1 MTGINYPVTS
11 YDLGYRLGPGIN
23 RSPDIEHTAN
33 LLVLYGI
40 VFLNL
45 YIGSPFFWGFPMG
58 SLFPLTALVV
68 NLGSLFFY
76 FVSLWDHHSICG
88 VSIVMGI
95 PFIAA
100 WSFFME
106 NPKI

>member
-45 YIGSPFFWGFPMG
+45 YIGSPFFGVSYGFPISFNSPCG
-58 SLFPLTALVV
+58 QFGVP
-68 NLGSLFFY
+68 FFY

>member
-68 NLGSLFFY
+68 NLGSLFFISY
-76 FVSLWDHHSICG
+76 PFGTI
-88 VSIVMGI
+88 I
-95 PFIAA
+95 P
-100 WSFFME
+100 SVGC
-106 NPKI
+106 P